1 MLGWLYRR
9 RLGRRLRFTSTIE
22 PLMASAVEQLGLGS
36 PALVIVPADERH
48 LDAMMAVMHA
58 AFDPRY
64 GEAWSAAQLL
74 ATLVMPGCWGRMA
87 LLGGQVVGFTLC
99 RAVIEE
105 VELLL
110 IAVAPQLRRQGA
122 GSRLLLR
129 AQEDALGRGGNVL
142 FLEVREDNA
151 VARCLYESAGFAVIG
166 RRADYYAGKDGSRR
180 AAITMRFGLDALIM

>member
-1 MLGWLYRR
+1 
-9 RLGRRLRFTSTIE
+9 
-22 PLMASAVEQLGLGS
+22 MASAVEQPGLGS

>member
-1 MLGWLYRR
+1 
-9 RLGRRLRFTSTIE
+9 
-22 PLMASAVEQLGLGS
+22 MASAVEQPGLGS

-74 ATLVMPGCWGRMA
+74 ATLAMPGCWGRLA
-87 LLGGQVVGFTLC
+87 LSGGQAVGFSLC
-99 RAVIEE
+99 RAVMDE

-122 GSRLLLR
+122 GSRLLIR
-129 AQEDALGRGGNVL
+129 AQEDALARGGSML
-142 FLEVREDNA
+142 FLEVREDNDA
-151 VARCLYESAGFAVIG
+151 ARCLYEATGFAVIG

-180 AAITMRFGLDALIM
+180 AAITMRFGLDALVM